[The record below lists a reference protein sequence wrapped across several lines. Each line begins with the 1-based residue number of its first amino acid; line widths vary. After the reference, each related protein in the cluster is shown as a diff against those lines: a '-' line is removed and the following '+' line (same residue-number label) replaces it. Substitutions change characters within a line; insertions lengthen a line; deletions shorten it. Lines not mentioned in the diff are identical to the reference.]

1 MKIKKHFSYIWRLK
15 PRINREIFDNLE
27 KGELSSFDV
36 FFFFF
41 FNLQS
46 HFTLYPDHL
55 ISFLSRFLFI
65 LHMSPYFF
73 LPFHF
78 YNIVFGMAIW
88 KNKLLIWTTRI
99 LVCLSFVFF
108 LYIHLVGEGSGEKD
122 IL

>member
-55 ISFLSRFLFI
+55 ISFFI
-65 LHMSPYFF
+65 KIFVHSSHVTIFF